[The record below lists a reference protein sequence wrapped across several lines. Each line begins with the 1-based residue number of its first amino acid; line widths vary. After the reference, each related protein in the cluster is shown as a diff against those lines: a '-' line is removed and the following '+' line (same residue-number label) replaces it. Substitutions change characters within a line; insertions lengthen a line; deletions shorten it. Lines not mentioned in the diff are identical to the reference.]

1 MKNYKVN
8 KNLNRQPYILGLR
21 LPLFFLF
28 VLSISLGIF
37 TLIGS
42 ISLKKILLIGFF
54 IFFVYLVLKKLNS
67 GSLFDF
73 VANEK
78 FPKSITNDN
87 FR

>member
-1 MKNYKVN
+1 MKVFKVN

-37 TLIGS
+37 SLIGS
-42 ISLKKILLIGFF
+42 ISFKKILIIVIILF
-54 IFFVYLVLKKLNS
+54 IVYLVLKKLNS
-67 GSLFDF
+67 GSLFNF
-73 VANEK
+73 VSNDK